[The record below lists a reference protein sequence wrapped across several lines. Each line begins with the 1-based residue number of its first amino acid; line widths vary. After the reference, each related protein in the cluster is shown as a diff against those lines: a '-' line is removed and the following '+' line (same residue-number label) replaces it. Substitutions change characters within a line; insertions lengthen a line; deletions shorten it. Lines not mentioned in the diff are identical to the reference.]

1 MNGRNRMEPLI
12 QVEDLHRHFRMGSEI
27 VRALNGVSFAV
38 HGGEFF
44 GVMGA
49 SGSGKSTLLYL
60 LGGLDHPTS
69 GRILVQGQEITALEE
84 NELAA
89 YRRHT
94 VGFVYQMFHLVPTMT
109 ALQNVEFPMII
120 ARVPPRQRRRRARE
134 LLQLVGLG
142 QRLHHKPI
150 ELSGGQRQRVAI
162 ARALANNPTI
172 ILADEP
178 TGNLDSRAGQ
188 EVVQLLKQLTQE
200 GRTVVIV
207 SHDPEVIAQT
217 DRYIR
222 LHDGEIIEEG

>member
-1 MNGRNRMEPLI
+1 
-12 QVEDLHRHFRMGSEI
+12 MGTE
-27 VRALNGVSFAV
+27 VVKALNGVSLTVFP
-38 HGGEFF
+38 GEFF

-49 SGSGKSTLLYL
+49 SGSGKSTLLYV
-60 LGGLDHPTS
+60 LGGLDRPTS
-69 GRILVQGQEITALEE
+69 GRIIVAGQEVSTLDE
-84 NELAA
+84 NDLAA

-120 ARVPPRQRRRRARE
+120 ARVPSGERRRRAQE
-134 LLQLVGLG
+134 LLGLMGLG
-142 QRLHHKPI
+142 DRLRHRPT

-162 ARALANNPTI
+162 ARALANNPAI

-178 TGNLDSRAGQ
+178 TGNLDSRAGAD
-188 EVVQLLKQLTQE
+188 VVALLKGLTRE

-207 SHDPEVIAQT
+207 SHDPDVIAQT

-222 LHDGEIIEEG
+222 LHDGEIVEEERP

>member
-1 MNGRNRMEPLI
+1 MTNSEPLV
-12 QVEDLHRHFRMGSEI
+12 QVQNLHRHFRMGTEI
-27 VRALNGVSFAV
+27 VRALDGVTFSV
-38 HGGEFF
+38 RSGEFF

-60 LGGLDHPTS
+60 IGGLDRPTS
-69 GRILVQGQEITALEE
+69 GRVVVNGRDITTLEE
-84 NELAA
+84 NDLAA

-120 ARVPPRQRRRRARE
+120 ARVPPKQRRARARR
-134 LLQLVGLG
+134 LLEMMGLG
-142 QRLHHKPI
+142 ERLQHKPV

-162 ARALANNPTI
+162 ARALANEPSL

-178 TGNLDSRAGQ
+178 TGNLDSRAGR
-188 EVVQLLKQLTQE
+188 EVVALLKDLTRE
-200 GRTVVIV
+200 GRTVIIV

-222 LHDGEIIEEG
+222 LQDGHIVEEGRP

>member
-1 MNGRNRMEPLI
+1 MTADPLV
-12 QVEDLHRHFRMGSEI
+12 QVHDLHRHFRMGTEI
-27 VRALNGVSFAV
+27 VRALDGVTFSV
-38 HGGEFF
+38 QYGEFF

-60 LGGLDHPTS
+60 IGGLDRPTA
-69 GRILVQGQEITALEE
+69 GQVVVNGQDITALEE
-84 NELAA
+84 NDLAA

-120 ARVPPRQRRRRARE
+120 ARVPPKQRRARARR
-134 LLQLVGLG
+134 LLEMMGLG
-142 QRLHHKPI
+142 ERLRHKPI

-162 ARALANNPTI
+162 ARALANEPSL

-188 EVVQLLKQLTQE
+188 EVVVLLKNLTRE
-200 GRTVVIV
+200 GRTVIIV
-207 SHDPEVIAQT
+207 SHDPDVIAQT

-222 LHDGEIIEEG
+222 LQDGHIVEEGRP

>member
-1 MNGRNRMEPLI
+1 MSERGPII
-12 QVEDLHRHFRMGSEI
+12 QVERLHRHFSMGTE
-27 VRALNGVSFAV
+27 VVKALNGVSLTVFP
-38 HGGEFF
+38 GEFF

-49 SGSGKSTLLYL
+49 SGSGKSTLLYV
-60 LGGLDHPTS
+60 LGGLDRPTS
-69 GRILVQGQEITALEE
+69 GRIIVAGQEVSTLDE
-84 NELAA
+84 NDLAA

-120 ARVPPRQRRRRARE
+120 ARVPSGERRRRAQE
-134 LLQLVGLG
+134 LLGLMGLG
-142 QRLHHKPI
+142 DRLRHRPT

-162 ARALANNPTI
+162 ARALANNPAI

-178 TGNLDSRAGQ
+178 TGNLDSRAGAD
-188 EVVQLLKQLTQE
+188 VVALLKGLTRE

-207 SHDPEVIAQT
+207 SHDPDVIAQT

-222 LHDGEIIEEG
+222 LHDGEIVEEERP

>member
-1 MNGRNRMEPLI
+1 MMTADPLV
-12 QVEDLHRHFRMGSEI
+12 QVHDLHRHFRMGTEI
-27 VRALNGVSFAV
+27 VRALDGVTFSV
-38 HGGEFF
+38 QYGEFF

-60 LGGLDHPTS
+60 IGGLDRPTA
-69 GRILVQGQEITALEE
+69 GQVVVNGQDITALEE
-84 NELAA
+84 NDLAA

-120 ARVPPRQRRRRARE
+120 ARVPPKQRRARARR
-134 LLQLVGLG
+134 LLEMMGLG
-142 QRLHHKPI
+142 ERLRHKPI

-162 ARALANNPTI
+162 ARALANEPSL

-188 EVVQLLKQLTQE
+188 EVVVLLKNLTRE
-200 GRTVVIV
+200 GRTVIIV
-207 SHDPEVIAQT
+207 SHDPDVIAQT

-222 LHDGEIIEEG
+222 LQDGHIVEEGRP